1 MFRESR
7 YRLAWSVS
15 VLLLLGFLAS
25 SISSYY
31 VSRNNVR
38 QTITESSL
46 PLTSDNIYSVIQR
59 DLLQPIF
66 ISSMMA
72 NDAFL
77 REWTLGGEKNPE
89 QMQRYL
95 DEIRREYDT
104 VTSFF
109 VSETTRNYYYW
120 DGILKQVAEDEP
132 RDIWYFRVR
141 EMQAPF
147 EINVDYDMANRDTMT
162 IFVNYRVFDFEGN
175 FIGAAGTGLTVN
187 RVNELIE
194 EYERRFGREI
204 FFVDREGTIV
214 VSPEKSGLSQLGH
227 IQNVP
232 GLAAHAEFLLGE
244 NTATLQYE
252 RDGEI
257 YFLNSRFVPEL
268 DWYLMV
274 DQTEN
279 QLLASLRETLLL
291 NIALAI
297 VLTAVVAFV
306 CIVTINRHHR
316 KLESRNDEL
325 SRMNVEIQRQKVA
338 LEQSSRSL
346 ESANSSLAALNREK
360 DDFLGIVAH
369 DLRNPLSG
377 VIGLTEEIRLH
388 LPATDEQLHEY
399 LSDIR
404 TSGYEM
410 LELISDILTVSSIEN
425 FQGPINLEDCNW
437 NRLASDARDRFT
449 AQAAGKKIHLEMR
462 LLAPPE
468 TSVPT
473 RETWLTI
480 CLNNLVSNAIKY
492 APHGTRVIIETTSSA
507 DGSSF
512 ELRVRDQGPG
522 IPPHELE
529 HIFEKFRRSSSIP
542 TGGESSSGL
551 GLYIVRK
558 MCQRLGA
565 TVSVDSELGVGSCFI
580 IRHPLHKNQTI

>member
-1 MFRESR
+1 
-7 YRLAWSVS
+7 
-15 VLLLLGFLAS
+15 
-25 SISSYY
+25 
-31 VSRNNVR
+31 
-38 QTITESSL
+38 
-46 PLTSDNIYSVIQR
+46 
-59 DLLQPIF
+59 
-66 ISSMMA
+66 
-72 NDAFL
+72 
-77 REWTLGGEKNPE
+77 
-89 QMQRYL
+89 
-95 DEIRREYDT
+95 
-104 VTSFF
+104 
-109 VSETTRNYYYW
+109 
-120 DGILKQVAEDEP
+120 
-132 RDIWYFRVR
+132 
-141 EMQAPF
+141 
-147 EINVDYDMANRDTMT
+147 
-162 IFVNYRVFDFEGN
+162 
-175 FIGAAGTGLTVN
+175 
-187 RVNELIE
+187 
-194 EYERRFGREI
+194 
-204 FFVDREGTIV
+204 
-214 VSPEKSGLSQLGH
+214 
-227 IQNVP
+227 
-232 GLAAHAEFLLGE
+232 
-244 NTATLQYE
+244 
-252 RDGEI
+252 
-257 YFLNSRFVPEL
+257 
-268 DWYLMV
+268 
-274 DQTEN
+274 
-279 QLLASLRETLLL
+279 
-291 NIALAI
+291 
-297 VLTAVVAFV
+297 
-306 CIVTINRHHR
+306 
-316 KLESRNDEL
+316 
-325 SRMNVEIQRQKVA
+325 MNVEIQRQKVA